1 MGTSSLDGEVIYPCF
16 LVKVVGKC
24 RIMAATVKC
33 KNSNMMTRD
42 MANLLEPMY
51 KMLCVILVIVQNY

>member
-1 MGTSSLDGEVIYPCF
+1 MGTSSLHGEVIYPCF
-16 LVKVVGKC
+16 HVKVVGKC

-33 KNSNMMTRD
+33 KNSNMMTRN

-51 KMLCVILVIVQNY
+51 KI